1 MSVFVLYGTE
11 GCHLCEQAQALLVP
25 VLDHVSVMSQT
36 PMSLQVQ
43 DIADSE
49 ALVTRYGLRIPVLR
63 DTATEQELGWPF
75 DQAQAFAF
83 IQSCTGI

>member
-1 MSVFVLYGTE
+1 MSVFFLYGTE
-11 GCHLCEQAQALLVP
+11 GCHLCEQAQTLLEP
-25 VLDHVSVMSQT
+25 VFNYVNAGAARPVI
-36 PMSLQVQ
+36 LQVK

-49 ALVTRYGLRIPVLR
+49 ELVTRYGVRIPVLHHE
-63 DTATEQELGWPF
+63 AGEQELGWPF